1 MPRTTTVDRRG
12 RPSRSTCTVDRC
24 GSPPQFTK
32 MHADTAA
39 SLAVSL
45 VRGLQQVVV
54 CQLCTWVYI
63 YNSYT
68 HTLSIYIGFG
78 TKMLEPT
85 RPLSTSTEEFAIERY
100 SEIMSGSNHKCK
112 CLKVIFVWA
121 EYYFLIPFLS
131 LVNVRNKS
139 RFDPSALR
147 LSIPRTKFKE
157 FCTALVSLIVFRE
170 SSLEIK

>member
-1 MPRTTTVDRRG
+1 
-12 RPSRSTCTVDRC
+12 
-24 GSPPQFTK
+24 
-32 MHADTAA
+32 MHADQEKTAA

-45 VRGLQQVVV
+45 MRGLQQVIV
-54 CQLCTWVYI
+54 CQLC
-63 YNSYT
+63 
-68 HTLSIYIGFG
+68 LSGFG

-157 FCTALVSLIVFRE
+157 FCTALVFLIVCRE
-170 SSLEIK
+170 SSIEIK

>member
-1 MPRTTTVDRRG
+1 VVGHRG
-12 RPSRSTCTVDRC
+12 RPVRST
-24 GSPPQFTK
+24 
-32 MHADTAA
+32 
-39 SLAVSL
+39 
-45 VRGLQQVVV
+45 VVV
-54 CQLCTWVYI
+54 LLPSSQKCMQIKKTRPLLWPFHWCEACNKLLFVTC
-63 YNSYT
+63 
-68 HTLSIYIGFG
+68 LSGFG

-170 SSLEIK
+170 SSIEIK

>member
-12 RPSRSTCTVDRC
+12 RPWRSTCTVDRC

-32 MHADTAA
+32 MHAHTAA

-45 VRGLQQVVV
+45 VWGLQQVVV
-54 CQLCTWVYI
+54 CQLSKWVWDK
-63 YNSYT
+63 NAGANT
-68 HTLSIYIGFG
+68 
-78 TKMLEPT
+78 
-85 RPLSTSTEEFAIERY
+85 PLSTSTEEFAIERY

-170 SSLEIK
+170 SSIEIK

>member
-1 MPRTTTVDRRG
+1 VLCHCLLMSLKTIYCVYVFFH
-12 RPSRSTCTVDRC
+12 PSHSLS
-24 GSPPQFTK
+24 SPPLLY
-32 MHADTAA
+32 AR
-39 SLAVSL
+39 SLNEAC
-45 VRGLQQVVV
+45 VVV
-54 CQLCTWVYI
+54 AGPLIKYI
-63 YNSYT
+63 NESI
-68 HTLSIYIGFG
+68 HCLSGFG

-85 RPLSTSTEEFAIERY
+85 RPLSTSTEEFAIERFG
-100 SEIMSGSNHKCK
+100 EIMSGSNHKCK

-170 SSLEIK
+170 SSIEIK